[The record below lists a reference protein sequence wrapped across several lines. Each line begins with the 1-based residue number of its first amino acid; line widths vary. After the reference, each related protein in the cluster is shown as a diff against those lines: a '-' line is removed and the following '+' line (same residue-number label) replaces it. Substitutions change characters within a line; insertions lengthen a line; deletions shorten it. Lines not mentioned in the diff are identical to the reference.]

1 MEPQLAPRQ
10 RSARQPEC
18 SGAGHG
24 RGVSTPLTGPPQE
37 APESCSARAANGR
50 RKWRDEEHHGGRR
63 GREYRSRLGKCLEEE
78 YTEKAIRAAGC
89 RFVR

>member
-10 RSARQPEC
+10 RPARQPEC

-24 RGVSTPLTGPPQE
+24 RGVFTPLPGPPQE
-37 APESCSARAANGR
+37 APESCGAQAVNGR
-50 RKWRDEEHHGGRR
+50 RKWHDEEHHGGRR
-63 GREYRSRLGKCLEEE
+63 GGRYRGRLGKGREEE
-78 YTEKAIRAAGC
+78 HTEKAIRAMGR